1 MCENNGEDETL
12 LWVKNCKRKSS
23 QGGKLGCRL
32 SEFQG
37 SRESSL
43 FSSLLGI
50 IIFNVMLTPSSLH
63 CHFHHQKLEMNT
75 EKGTELLFTGTQKSG
90 FEIIFSTRINSACPS
105 FGISGL
111 CVTPAVSRVGV
122 GIVYSRSKDA
132 EIGLLGC
139 NISIE
144 AQCMIIKKHNWCCIE
159 QIHIVRA
166 EKQRNKD

>member
-1 MCENNGEDETL
+1 MFI
-12 LWVKNCKRKSS
+12 V
-23 QGGKLGCRL
+23 
-32 SEFQG
+32 
-37 SRESSL
+37 
-43 FSSLLGI
+43 
-50 IIFNVMLTPSSLH
+50 
-63 CHFHHQKLEMNT
+63 HHQKLEMNT

-105 FGISGL
+105 FWISGL